1 MFLVHSSPVVGGI
14 LHPSFI
20 DGQLRLWEIEW
31 LAQGHTVCGGR
42 SLAWFCPAL
51 SAMVLP
57 SLGKY
62 KTLTCGSRTIIP
74 SRSLLQQSYMHLL
87 ISAAI
92 SVPLPL
98 SPVFLHR

>member
-57 SLGKY
+57 KSGQVEDLD
-62 KTLTCGSRTIIP
+62 
-74 SRSLLQQSYMHLL
+74 M
-87 ISAAI
+87 
-92 SVPLPL
+92 
-98 SPVFLHR
+98 